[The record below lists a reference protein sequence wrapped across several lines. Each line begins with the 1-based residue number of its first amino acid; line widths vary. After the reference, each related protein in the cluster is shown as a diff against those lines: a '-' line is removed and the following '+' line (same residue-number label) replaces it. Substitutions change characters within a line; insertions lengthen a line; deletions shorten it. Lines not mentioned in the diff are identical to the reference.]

1 MRITLSAGRGRQD
14 NRYWGW
20 PQSHDSLQISAP
32 SQLWSDCKKTTL
44 KSICQKV
51 LNIFWLWLGTTEWER
66 QSLQSDAARCQGDP
80 FQLCLKTQTPRAKE
94 RERRREKSSWS
105 YFFPPNKIGRLFFTL
120 IHASSLRSPWCCGNC
135 STEARPTNS
144 TRQLVPV
151 IGTGIFVSVGDLH
164 LYQAAHGRKLQAAVY
179 FKCNGTWQAQKC
191 SAKMPVQCI
200 HCDWNTVLS
209 HQRVEFVSHS
219 KKGWSQN
226 KIPTVTRKTN
236 AGWAVAAL
244 QLNAKKGEEADLK
257 HALLEPVTITQ
268 KLKGIL

>member
-1 MRITLSAGRGRQD
+1 MKYGTGPEDRTTGIRDDRSHMTAFGHLCSITALIWLQD
-14 NRYWGW
+14 N
-20 PQSHDSLQISAP
+20 PQIRLSKGTKCL
-32 SQLWSDCKKTTL
+32 LTL
-44 KSICQKV
+44 IGNNWVRAAVVTK
-51 LNIFWLWLGTTEWER
+51 
-66 QSLQSDAARCQGDP
+66 SDAARCQGDP
-80 FQLCLKTQTPRAKE
+80 FQLCLKTQNPRAKE
-94 RERRREKSSWS
+94 RGRRREKSSWS

-135 STEARPTNS
+135 GTEARPTNS

-151 IGTGIFVSVGDLH
+151 IGTGIFVSVGGLH
-164 LYQAAHGRKLQAAVY
+164 LYQAAHRRKLQAAVY

-191 SAKMPVQCI
+191 SAKMPVQCV

-219 KKGWSQN
+219 KRGWSQN

-244 QLNAKKGEEADLK
+244 Q
-257 HALLEPVTITQ
+257 
-268 KLKGIL
+268 